1 MLWRNPERIDKDAL
15 RDLWSAG
22 VKVAEISAR
31 FGVTPQAVSD
41 RVRFLG
47 LPPRLIRIID
57 GDEFERL
64 WMARTP
70 REEIAR
76 HFGITVRNV
85 MARRHRMGLPLYPEP
100 VLPEPEVGPA
110 AEVVP
115 VVPPVKVITEAKGH
129 PFWTPERDQMVLNT
143 NGSHEAIFA
152 LAREL
157 KRQSA
162 DVRKRW
168 HILGGTK

>member
-22 VKVAEISAR
+22 VKVAEIGAR

-47 LPPRLIRIID
+47 LPPRLVHLID
-57 GDEFERL
+57 EDEFERMWL
-64 WMARTP
+64 AGTP

-76 HFGITVRNV
+76 HFGVTVRNV
-85 MARRHRMGLPLYPEP
+85 MDRRRRMGLPMQPEP
-100 VLPEPEVGPA
+100 ALT
-110 AEVVP
+110 VP
-115 VVPPVKVITEAKGH
+115 VATEAPPTKVVTEAKGH
-129 PFWTPERDQMVLNT
+129 PFWTPERDQMVLAT

-152 LAREL
+152 LASEL

>member
-47 LPPRLIRIID
+47 LPPRLVRIID
-57 GDEFERL
+57 EDEFERL

-70 REEIAR
+70 CEEIAH
-76 HFGITVRNV
+76 HFGVTVRNV
-85 MARRHRMGLPLYPEP
+85 MDRRRRMGLPLHPEP
-100 VLPEPEVGPA
+100 VLPEP
-110 AEVVP
+110 EVVP

-152 LAREL
+152 LASEL